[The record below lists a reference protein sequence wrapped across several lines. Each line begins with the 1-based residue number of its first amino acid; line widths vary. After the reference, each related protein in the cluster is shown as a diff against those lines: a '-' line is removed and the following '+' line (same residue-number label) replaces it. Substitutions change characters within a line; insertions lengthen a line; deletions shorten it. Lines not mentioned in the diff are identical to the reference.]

1 MKWPCKRNVCAVCK
15 PGGLAFDHFDAIQD
29 LTPLAW
35 ASKSPR
41 SEPMVS
47 GLAFNHFD
55 AIQDLTVRSNSN
67 RSSGFESRPG
77 NCPYA
82 PVA

>member
-55 AIQDLTVRSNSN
+55 VIQAPGVPRSGVPFRADFCSEKLDFQD
-67 RSSGFESRPG
+67 GI
-77 NCPYA
+77 
-82 PVA
+82 